1 MGEGKK
7 EPIKNTQKLVWD
19 IVVWICTVTSVLMGR
34 EGAQTP
40 QRDSQVLARDTGPKE
55 TDLGMFS
62 TTALPQGLCLI
73 AKVGGYS

>member
-1 MGEGKK
+1 M
-7 EPIKNTQKLVWD
+7 
-19 IVVWICTVTSVLMGR
+19 TSVLMGR

-40 QRDSQVLARDTGPKE
+40 QRDSQVLARDTSPKE

-62 TTALPQGLCLI
+62 TTALPRGLCLI